1 MTRQKKRE
9 QSIIDSIQAK
19 LEAKSEEISDLFMVE
34 RQEIWDAVETPQ
46 IKPQDE
52 KRSQLEQEY
61 DAIYNELQMALE
73 DYGWNK

>member
-9 QSIIDSIQAK
+9 KAIIDSIQAK
-19 LEAKSEEISDLFMVE
+19 LEAKSEELSDLFMEE
-34 RQEIWDAVETPQ
+34 RQEIWDATETPQ

-52 KRSQLEQEY
+52 KRSKLEQEY

-73 DYGWNK
+73 DYGWRN